1 MNLQINKNILFL
13 LIIFLLFIGSLDLNG
28 FQAGELNFF
37 INNKL
42 LYNLNNT
49 YENTGQFYETL
60 SIFANIKKW
69 SFNLTLR
76 TNNYYKRAPN
86 TTISDTNFDIF
97 RKTIRYNSK
106 KLKVIVG
113 DLYSVLGHGLVLS
126 VQKND
131 EIFRER
137 TILGADIRYLSNRF
151 DLRILGGEINDDTF
165 DQKWR
170 VAGGELD
177 LKLSGNSRLGGR
189 FSYIIDED
197 TLRLLGDRLTYS
209 FNIKTNKFFSHFSY
223 YAEIAFLDFVENSM
237 KNGHAIYSN
246 LTFNKSHI
254 TMLIEY
260 KKYSNFDNEMNNPP
274 IADKEDET
282 SSINDTEGVRILFQ
296 YTVFDPE
303 ISFFF
308 NIGKYREYE
317 DNGFHIY
324 GGVSAI
330 DVGEKF
336 SFNLTYG
343 IRNIIFP
350 IKKSDLDL
358 TWQLSDLL
366 SFTIS
371 SRDKRYRDN
380 NFKFNEQDYSFQ
392 VAHAKG
398 ITLFLSYQ
406 YSYNKIIGL
415 NNFFNGGLVLN
426 FTNDMEIRISGGTIR
441 GGQVCSGGQCY
452 VLPPFKGIKF
462 SLLKTF
468 R

>member
-1 MNLQINKNILFL
+1 MNSQINRKILFL
-13 LIIFLLFIGSLDLNG
+13 FFTLLIFTCSPDLNG

-49 YENTGQFYETL
+49 YENSGQFYETL
-60 SIFANIKKW
+60 SVFANIKKW

-76 TNNYYKRAPN
+76 ANNYYKRDPN
-86 TTISDTNFDIF
+86 TTLANTNFDIF
-97 RKTIRYNSK
+97 RKTIRYNSR

-137 TILGADIRYLSNRF
+137 TILGADIKYLSNRV
-151 DLRILGGEINDDTF
+151 DLRLLGGEINDDAF

-170 VAGGELD
+170 VAGGEID
-177 LKLSGNSRLGGR
+177 LKISKNNRLGGR

-209 FNIKTNKFFSHFSY
+209 FNVKGNNLFRHLSY
-223 YAEIAFLDFVENSM
+223 YAEFAFLDFVENSVM
-237 KNGHAIYSN
+237 SGHAFYSN
-246 LTFNKSHI
+246 LTYNKSH
-254 TMLIEY
+254 TTLLIEY

-274 IADKEDET
+274 VADREDET
-282 SSINDTEGVRILFQ
+282 ASLNDTEGVRVLLQ
-296 YTVFDPE
+296 YTIFDPE
-303 ISFFF
+303 ISFHF
-308 NIGKYREYE
+308 NIGRYQEYE
-317 DNGFHIY
+317 DKGLHIY

-330 DVGEKF
+330 DIGEKL
-336 SFNLTYG
+336 SFNLSYG
-343 IRNIIFP
+343 IRNVIFP
-350 IKKSDLDL
+350 IKKSDIDI
-358 TWQLSDLL
+358 TWQLSDFL
-366 SFTIS
+366 SLTIS
-371 SRDKRYRDN
+371 AGDKRYRDN
-380 NFKFNEQDYSFQ
+380 SFKFNEQDYSLQ

-398 ITLFLSYQ
+398 ITLFLSCQ

-415 NNFFNGGLVLN
+415 NNFYNGGLVFN
-426 FTNDMEIRISGGTIR
+426 FNNDMEIRISGGTIR

-452 VLPPFKGIKF
+452 VLPPFKGLKF
-462 SLLKTF
+462 SLIKTF